1 MRLPSAIAALVKDG
15 DFERIDIG
23 CSRASV
29 FRITG
34 PGRPTVFLKSA
45 PVTLAARGLIHEA
58 ERLQWLDG
66 KLPVPR
72 LLSFSV
78 EHDWEHLLMTGVP
91 GLNGVDAGRDDPHAI
106 VVGLAEALRHWHA
119 QSVAGCPFDETL
131 ELRIERAREQVRA
144 GLVDESDFDDE
155 RRGRTA
161 SSLLIDLEGLP
172 PIGES
177 RVLTHGDPCLPNVM
191 FEGARV
197 TGFVDCDRAGVADPY
212 QDLALASRSIAGNLG
227 HEWVDMFFRKYGL
240 PIPDQRKLSF
250 YRLLDEFF

>member
-34 PGRPTVFLKSA
+34 PGRPTLFLKSA
-45 PVTLAARGLIHEA
+45 PVGKCIGLLGEA
-58 ERLQWLDG
+58 ERLRWLDG
-66 KLPVPR
+66 KLSVPR
-72 LLSFSV
+72 LISFSV
-78 EHDWEHLLMTGVP
+78 ENDREHLLMTGVP
-91 GLNGVDAGRDDPHAI
+91 GLNGVDAGRDDPNAV
-106 VVGLAEALRHWHA
+106 VVGLAEALRHLHA
-119 QSVAGCPFDETL
+119 QPVAECPFDETL
-131 ELRIERAREQVRA
+131 EVRIERAREQVRA

-161 SSLLIDLEGLP
+161 SSLLIDLEDFP
-172 PIGES
+172 PFGEG

-227 HEWVDMFFRKYGL
+227 HEWAGVFFRKYGL
-240 PIPDQRKLSF
+240 PNPDERKLSF

>member
-1 MRLPSAIAALVKDG
+1 VEGG

-34 PGRPTVFLKSA
+34 PGRPTLFLKSA
-45 PVTLAARGLIHEA
+45 PVGKCVGLMHEA
-58 ERLQWLDG
+58 ERLRWLDG
-66 KLPVPR
+66 KLSVPR

-78 EHDWEHLLMTGVP
+78 ENDCEHLLMTALP
-91 GLNGVDAGRDDPHAI
+91 GLNGVDAGRDDPHAV
-106 VVGLAEALRHWHA
+106 VVGLAEALRHLHA
-119 QSVAGCPFDETL
+119 HSGAGCPFDETR
-131 ELRIERAREQVRA
+131 ELRIERAREHVRA

-161 SSLLIDLEGLP
+161 SSLLVDLEGFP
-172 PIGES
+172 PFGES
-177 RVLTHGDPCLPNVM
+177 RVLTHGDACLPNVM

-212 QDLALASRSIAGNLG
+212 QDLALAARSIAGNLG
-227 HEWVDMFFRKYGL
+227 HEWRDTFFRAYGL
-240 PIPDQRKLSF
+240 PNPDEQKLRF
-250 YRLLDEFF
+250 YQLLDEFF